1 MKTVV
6 ATLFA
11 VLFAA
16 VLGAHVA
23 TADPAAGPVDLK
35 KGGELFKKHCA
46 MCHPGGGNIINPKKT
61 LKKGSLESR
70 NIREAADIVRV
81 MRTPPQGMMK
91 FDEKAI
97 PEADAFQIGAYI
109 LTTFK

>member
-1 MKTVV
+1 MKTVFT
-6 ATLFA
+6 ALFA
-11 VLFAA
+11 LLFAA